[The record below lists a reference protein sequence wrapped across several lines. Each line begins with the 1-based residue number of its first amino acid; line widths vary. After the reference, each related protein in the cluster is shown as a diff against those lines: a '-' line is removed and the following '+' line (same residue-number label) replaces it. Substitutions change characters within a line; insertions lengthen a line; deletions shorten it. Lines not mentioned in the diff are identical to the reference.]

1 MARGRVQI
9 QGMRRFFK
17 QDIAGDTVRIT
28 GQEAK
33 HISRV
38 LRMQEGDM
46 LILFDGS
53 GTDCLCRIAG
63 IGADYVE
70 AAVEERKESD
80 KELPVRITLYQA
92 VIKSDHLDYAVQKCT
107 EAGVFAFVP
116 FLSGRCVKR
125 PDEKSAKKLVER
137 ENRIAME
144 AAKQC
149 GRARI
154 PQVEDVVSLDEA
166 VKRLAAKPGLKL
178 VAYENERKTTIK
190 ELLQKNAEKEIH
202 LFIGP
207 EGGFSEEEIG
217 LLEGAGVRP
226 CSLGKLILRAETA
239 GVAAAAMIQYET
251 MGN

>member
-1 MARGRVQI
+1 
-9 QGMRRFFK
+9 MRRFFK
-17 QDIAGDTVRIT
+17 QEITGDPVRIT

-46 LILFDGS
+46 LVLFDG
-53 GTDCLCRIAG
+53 GGIDYLCEITEV
-63 IGADYVE
+63 GADDV
-70 AAVEERKESD
+70 AVAVREKRESD
-80 KELPVRITLYQA
+80 RELPVRITLYQA

-116 FLSGRCVKR
+116 FLSERCVKR
-125 PDEKSAKKLVER
+125 PDEKSAAKLVER

-154 PQVEDVVSLDEA
+154 PQVSGIITLKQAAQSLTG
-166 VKRLAAKPGLKL
+166 KPGLKL

-190 ELLQKNAEKEIH
+190 ELLHASKEQEIH
-202 LFIGP
+202 LFVGP
-207 EGGFSEEEIG
+207 EGGFAQAEIEM
-217 LLEGAGVRP
+217 LEAEGVAP
-226 CSLGKLILRAETA
+226 CTLGKLIFRSETA

-251 MGN
+251 MEK